1 MLDLLQILFIIS
13 STVILF
19 IVLNKLYIKIGNPIL
34 LPILTVTCITV
45 VILLIFDIPYETYM
59 EGGQWISKMLG
70 PAVVALAFP
79 LYNQREII
87 FKYKY
92 SILISIL
99 VAMIA
104 GLISVVALLV
114 LFGSSQLF
122 LFTSLA
128 KSLTT
133 PVAMQVSELIGGIA
147 PLTAVLVMVAGFTG
161 AFLGP
166 FLFKVFKID
175 TAISRGV
182 AMGSASHGVGLTK
195 LKEYSEED
203 LSIGSLSMGLSAV
216 VGAFI
221 IPIIALYLHSA
232 GV

>member
-1 MLDLLQILFIIS
+1 MLHLLLILFIIS
-13 STVILF
+13 STVLLF
-19 IVLNKLYIKIGNPIL
+19 ILLNRLYLMVGHPLL
-34 LPILTVTCITV
+34 LPILTATCITV
-45 VILLIFDIPYETYM
+45 IILLVFNIPYETYM

-79 LYNQREII
+79 LYNQRELI

-92 SILISIL
+92 SIITSII
-99 VAMIA
+99 VAMLA
-104 GLISVVALLV
+104 GLISVVALLL
-114 LFGSSQLF
+114 LFGSSKDF
-122 LFTSLA
+122 LLTSLP

-133 PVAMQVSELIGGIA
+133 PVAMQVSDIVGGIP
-147 PLTAVLVMVAGFTG
+147 PLTAVMVMVAGFTG
-161 AFLGP
+161 AILGP
-166 FLFKVFKID
+166 VLFKLFKID

-221 IPIIALYLHSA
+221 IPLISIYLF
-232 GV
+232 

>member
-1 MLDLLQILFIIS
+1 M
-13 STVILF
+13 
-19 IVLNKLYIKIGNPIL
+19 GNPFL
-34 LPILTVTCITV
+34 LPILTATIITV
-45 VILLIFDIPYETYM
+45 IILLVFNIPYETYM
-59 EGGQWISKMLG
+59 EGGEWISKMLG

-79 LYNQREII
+79 LYNQRELI

-92 SILISIL
+92 SIITSII
-99 VAMIA
+99 VAMLA
-104 GLISVVALLV
+104 GLISVVALLL
-114 LFGSSQLF
+114 LFGASKDFIL
-122 LFTSLA
+122 TSLP

-133 PVAMQVSELIGGIA
+133 PVAMQVSDIVGGIP
-147 PLTAVLVMVAGFTG
+147 PLTAVMVMVAGFTG
-161 AFLGP
+161 AILGP
-166 FLFKVFKID
+166 VLFKLFKID

-221 IPIIALYLHSA
+221 IPLISIYLF
-232 GV
+232 

>member
-1 MLDLLQILFIIS
+1 MLHLLLILFIIS
-13 STVILF
+13 STVFLF
-19 IVLNKLYIKIGNPIL
+19 VLLNRLYLKVGHPLL
-34 LPILTVTCITV
+34 LPILTATCITV
-45 VILLIFDIPYETYM
+45 VILLVFNIPYETYM

-79 LYNQREII
+79 LYNQRELI

-92 SILISIL
+92 SIITSII

-104 GLISVVALLV
+104 GLISVVALLL
-114 LFGSSQLF
+114 LFGSSKDFIL
-122 LFTSLA
+122 TSLP

-133 PVAMQVSELIGGIA
+133 PVAMQVSDIVGGIP
-147 PLTAVLVMVAGFTG
+147 PLTAVMVMVAGFTG
-161 AFLGP
+161 AILGP
-166 FLFKVFKID
+166 VIFKLFKID

-221 IPIIALYLHSA
+221 IPLISIYLF
-232 GV
+232 

>member
-1 MLDLLQILFIIS
+1 MLPQVLLSLFIIS
-13 STVILF
+13 STVLLF
-19 IVLNKLYIKIGNPIL
+19 ALLNKLYLKIGNPFL

-45 VILLIFDIPYETYM
+45 AVLLIFNVPYETYM
-59 EGGQWISKMLG
+59 EGGQWLSKMLG

-79 LYNQREII
+79 LYNQRDII

-92 SILISIL
+92 SIIISII
-99 VAMIA
+99 VAMLA
-104 GLISVVALLV
+104 GLISVVAFLL
-114 LFGSSQLF
+114 LFGSSKAF
-122 LFTSLA
+122 IYTSLP

-133 PVAMQVSELIGGIA
+133 PVAMQVSELVGGIP

-161 AFLGP
+161 AILGP
-166 FLFKVFKID
+166 ILFKVFNID

-221 IPIIALYLHSA
+221 IPLISIYFI
-232 GV
+232 

>member
-1 MLDLLQILFIIS
+1 MLHLLLILFIIS
-13 STVILF
+13 STVLLF
-19 IVLNKLYIKIGNPIL
+19 ILLNRLYLKVGHPLL
-34 LPILTVTCITV
+34 LPILTATCITV
-45 VILLIFDIPYETYM
+45 IILLVFNIPYETYM

-79 LYNQREII
+79 LYNQRELI

-92 SILISIL
+92 SIITSII
-99 VAMIA
+99 VAMLA
-104 GLISVVALLV
+104 GLISVVALL
-114 LFGSSQLF
+114 LFFGSSKDFIL
-122 LFTSLA
+122 TSLP

-133 PVAMQVSELIGGIA
+133 PVAMQVSDIVGGIP
-147 PLTAVLVMVAGFTG
+147 PLTAVMVMVAGFTG
-161 AFLGP
+161 AILGP
-166 FLFKVFKID
+166 VLFKLFKID

-221 IPIIALYLHSA
+221 IPLISIYLF
-232 GV
+232 

>member
-1 MLDLLQILFIIS
+1 MLHLLLILFIIS
-13 STVILF
+13 STVLLF
-19 IVLNKLYIKIGNPIL
+19 ILLNRLYLKVGHPFL
-34 LPILTVTCITV
+34 LPILTATCITV
-45 VILLIFDIPYETYM
+45 VILLVFNIPYETYM

-79 LYNQREII
+79 LYNQRELI

-92 SILISIL
+92 SIITSIIA
-99 VAMIA
+99 AMLA
-104 GLISVVALLV
+104 GLISVVAFLL
-114 LFGSSQLF
+114 LIGSSKEFIL
-122 LFTSLA
+122 TSLP

-133 PVAMQVSELIGGIA
+133 PVAMQVSGIIGGIP

-161 AFLGP
+161 AILGP
-166 FLFKVFKID
+166 VLFKLFKID

-182 AMGSASHGVGLTK
+182 SMGSASHGVGLTK

-221 IPIIALYLHSA
+221 IPLISILLF
-232 GV
+232 